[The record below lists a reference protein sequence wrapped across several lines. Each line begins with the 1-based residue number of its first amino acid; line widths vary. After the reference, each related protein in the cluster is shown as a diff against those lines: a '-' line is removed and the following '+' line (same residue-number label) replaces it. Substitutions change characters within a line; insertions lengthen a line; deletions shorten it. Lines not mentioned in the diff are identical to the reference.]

1 MSIVNELRRK
11 HGMTQMELAKR
22 VGVSQP
28 SIASME
34 AGRTHPRIKT
44 AKKLAEVL
52 GVSWDM
58 FYADDDSQPD
68 KPRMTT

>member
-1 MSIVNELRRK
+1 MSNTMRELRTM
-11 HGMTQMELAKR
+11 HSMTQMELAKR

-34 AGRTHPRIKT
+34 AGRTRPRIKT
-44 AKKLAEVL
+44 AKKIAEVL

-68 KPRMTT
+68 KP